1 MYDHPMN
8 TLSFAESDELVDD
21 QREVNRLLKKSMD
34 EISVENRKK
43 RASGENSV
51 DAVLKELGFQL
62 PEGEIRS
69 CTTFFFHKHKLYFK
83 YKHFLQHGMT
93 VKYNNKLLTRQK
105 QYNPVQLYVNM
116 FQHVQYYT
124 YVRSIFFKTFLTVRW
139 ILIYIFYIIFL
150 YLVLPKSER
159 VIDLLWG
166 LLVYRR

>member
-1 MYDHPMN
+1 MERFVHLITIFLETRISSIDSMYDHPMN

-93 VKYNNKLLTRQK
+93 VEYNNKLLTRQK
-105 QYNPVQLYVNM
+105 QYNPVQLYINVP
-116 FQHVQYYT
+116 
-124 YVRSIFFKTFLTVRW
+124 I
-139 ILIYIFYIIFL
+139 L
-150 YLVLPKSER
+150 YLRKKHFL
-159 VIDLLWG
+159 
-166 LLVYRR
+166 

>member
-1 MYDHPMN
+1 MERFVHLITIFLETRISSIDSMYDHPMN

-83 YKHFLQHGMT
+83 YKLFLQHGMT

-105 QYNPVQLYVNM
+105 QYNPVQLYINVP
-116 FQHVQYYT
+116 
-124 YVRSIFFKTFLTVRW
+124 I
-139 ILIYIFYIIFL
+139 L
-150 YLVLPKSER
+150 YLRKKHFL
-159 VIDLLWG
+159 
-166 LLVYRR
+166 